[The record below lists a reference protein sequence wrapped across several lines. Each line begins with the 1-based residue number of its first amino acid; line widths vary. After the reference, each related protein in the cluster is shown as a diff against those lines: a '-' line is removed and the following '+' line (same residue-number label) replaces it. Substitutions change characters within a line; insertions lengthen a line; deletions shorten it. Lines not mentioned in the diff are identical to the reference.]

1 MGADWFLFRF
11 FLNKNPQ
18 IGDQVKNF
26 RKYCWLSFKRFRMYV
41 NIYHMICIKKGKE
54 SNNGNTTITPE
65 SAEVDNNSTEISST
79 GSSAGDNNREMQLL
93 FFKSLIFLK
102 WYRSQ
107 GNKLH
112 ILILFGYVTK
122 PRLRTGICK
131 WVSLSP
137 KHLQARG
144 LEPFPLLH

>member
-1 MGADWFLFRF
+1 
-11 FLNKNPQ
+11 
-18 IGDQVKNF
+18 
-26 RKYCWLSFKRFRMYV
+26 
-41 NIYHMICIKKGKE
+41 MICIKKGKE

-65 SAEVDNNSTEISST
+65 GPEVATEISST

-112 ILILFGYVTK
+112 TYILFGYVTK
-122 PRLRTGICK
+122 PRLRTGIYK

-137 KHLQARG
+137 KHLQTRG